1 MTFLIMIVL
10 NLYFS
15 AVNSVDSFR
24 RSISCNSCSVLLGSL
39 ANEAKMVLIFIFV
52 DSNFI
57 YKIVS
62 GKLFNLMT
70 FRKNRT
76 NMVEQLSLEPR
87 LKRTG
92 KKQTKQDKIR
102 TNIKIYITFL
112 NLQFYLYLKDLLM
125 KMLGYLSIILVDHR
139 HFLRK

>member
-24 RSISCNSCSVLLGSL
+24 RSISFNSCSVLLGSL

-52 DSNFI
+52 DFNFI

-92 KKQTKQDKIR
+92 KK
-102 TNIKIYITFL
+102 TNKTRQ
-112 NLQFYLYLKDLLM
+112 NTNQ
-125 KMLGYLSIILVDHR
+125 H
-139 HFLRK
+139 

>member
-24 RSISCNSCSVLLGSL
+24 RSISFNSCSVLLGSL

-52 DSNFI
+52 DFNFI

>member
-24 RSISCNSCSVLLGSL
+24 RSISFNSCSVILGSL

-52 DSNFI
+52 DFNFI